1 MLKNSRTST
10 TTKLILLLMKFCQ
23 CKKFFVFVKKFL
35 SMFKNSLFREI
46 IFLELPKYSWNLK
59 ILSIIE
65 KLKDW
70 KILLKIVKKLA
81 HIFPCEVEKLAR
93 LLARSFAKLKK
104 LARLCHICTLNWKIG
119 TLNWKIGSF
128 GTFITL
134 INLIILFF

>member
-1 MLKNSRTST
+1 MFKNSRTST

-81 HIFPCEVEKLAR
+81 HIFAGEKLAC

-119 TLNWKIGSF
+119 TLNWKIGSV

>member
-81 HIFPCEVEKLAR
+81 HIFPGEVEKIGTPLPH
-93 LLARSFAKLKK
+93 LHAKLKNWHVK
-104 LARLCHICTLNWKIG
+104 LKNW
-119 TLNWKIGSF
+119 LFWYVYYVDQFDNPVLLRVLQSF
-128 GTFITL
+128 FLL
-134 INLIILFF
+134 IL